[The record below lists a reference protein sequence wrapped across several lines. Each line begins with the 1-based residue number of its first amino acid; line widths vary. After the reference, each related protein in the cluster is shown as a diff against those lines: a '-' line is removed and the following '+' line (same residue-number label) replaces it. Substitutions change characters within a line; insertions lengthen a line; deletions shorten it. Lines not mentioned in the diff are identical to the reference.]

1 MGGGIDDDALADAAA
16 KLTASPD
23 LGDAP
28 PIRSSLAFL
37 PCLGVSPLSAWLNSG
52 NNGVATKRFLLL
64 PSDIISILQYSFLCL
79 LMAKRPRHGGGSC
92 QAQCGRAPPELIA
105 KV

>member
-1 MGGGIDDDALADAAA
+1 MGGGIDDDAMADAAA

-52 NNGVATKRFLLL
+52 NDEVVTKRFLLL
-64 PSDIISILQYSFLCL
+64 PSDILSINTFQCF
-79 LMAKRPRHGGGSC
+79 LMAKRTRGARVRPNALKASTSRSNG
-92 QAQCGRAPPELIA
+92 
-105 KV
+105 